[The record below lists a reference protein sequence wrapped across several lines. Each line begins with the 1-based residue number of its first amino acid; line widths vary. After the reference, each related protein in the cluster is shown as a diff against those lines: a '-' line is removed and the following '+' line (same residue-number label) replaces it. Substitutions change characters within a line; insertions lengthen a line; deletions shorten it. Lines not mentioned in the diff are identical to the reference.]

1 MDYEIVWSE
10 RSLADLEEI
19 TTYLVQHSP
28 SAAERTATAIH
39 DRVSLLRVTPHAGT
53 FYPPGT
59 AGNVRAA
66 VSDKYRIFYRVEDDE
81 QRVTI
86 LTVRHTSR
94 RPPELT
100 E

>member
-1 MDYEIVWSE
+1 VDYEIVWTE
-10 RSLADLEEI
+10 GSLTDLEEI
-19 TTYLVQHSP
+19 TTYLAQHSP
-28 SAAERTATAIH
+28 TAAERTATSIH
-39 DRVSLLRVTPHAGT
+39 DRVSILRVTPHAGAY
-53 FYPPGT
+53 YPSGT
-59 AGNVRAA
+59 PGNVRAV
-66 VSDKYRIFYRVEDDE
+66 VSGKFRIFYRIEDDE

>member
-1 MDYEIVWSE
+1 VDYEIVWSE
-10 RSLADLEEI
+10 GSLTDLEEI
-19 TTYLVQHSP
+19 TTYLAQQSP
-28 SAAERTATAIH
+28 AAAERTATAIH
-39 DRVSLLRVTPHAGT
+39 DWVSLLRVTPHAGA

-59 AGNVRAA
+59 TGTVRAV
-66 VSDKYRIFYRVEDDE
+66 VSGKYRIFYRVEDDE
-81 QRVTI
+81 ERVTI